1 MESLSIE
8 QGLLRLTTR
17 ILLLLNKMTSSTD
30 FIASG
35 DFTIGTLDSK
45 SRIAP
50 ITQNGKPV
58 MIMLSPTPELQ
69 TPFSPW
75 PSYDGGERTSLDLV
89 CTPELSR
96 LADHIDDVIERQ
108 VTANPTRWWSKVPKM
123 STTTPVAASYP
134 SGRGLRRRS
143 TSSTA
148 MW

>member
-1 MESLSIE
+1 MASIDE
-8 QGLLRLTTR
+8 
-17 ILLLLNKMTSSTD
+17 

-50 ITQNGKPV
+50 ITMSGKPV
-58 MIMLSPTPELQ
+58 TIMLSSTPDLR

-96 LADHIDDVIERQ
+96 LADHIDSVIEKQ
-108 VTANPTRWWSKVPKM
+108 VMKKHCTKA
-123 STTTPVAASYP
+123 VALVYP
-134 SGRGLRRRS
+134 HHRC
-143 TSSTA
+143 
-148 MW
+148 